1 MTTTETKL
9 IKLVPDEGKF
19 LNKGDIVS
27 TCVYLGINDSPDNW
41 REITAQEAEAIK
53 KANEERAK
61 KELEEHSN

>member
-27 TCVYLGINDSPDNW
+27 SCVYLGINYSADNW
-41 REITAQEAEAIK
+41 REITAEEAEEIK
-53 KANEERAK
+53 KAVEEKAK

>member
-27 TCVYLGINDSPDNW
+27 SCVYLGINDSPDNW
-41 REITAQEAEAIK
+41 REITAEEAEEIK
-53 KANEERAK
+53 KAAEEKAK

>member
-27 TCVYLGINDSPDNW
+27 TCVYLGINDKPENW
-41 REITAQEAEAIK
+41 KEITAEEAEAIK
-53 KANEERAK
+53 KANEEKAK
-61 KELEEHSN
+61 REMERNK